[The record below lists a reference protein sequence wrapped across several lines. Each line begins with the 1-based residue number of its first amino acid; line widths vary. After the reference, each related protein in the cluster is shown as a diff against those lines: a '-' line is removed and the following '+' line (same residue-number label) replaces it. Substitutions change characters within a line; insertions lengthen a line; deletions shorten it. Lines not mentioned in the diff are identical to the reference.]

1 LHERVSARKRAY
13 GCAELLKLM
22 KVLQLTYRVPYPPTD
37 GGAIGIYSIT
47 KGLVEN
53 GCEIDLVSIN
63 TPKHSQ
69 PTDAMKG
76 LANQYD
82 VFVNTNIN
90 PVKLLFNLL
99 FKEIPYNVERFISED
114 VISVIS
120 NLLQKNTYDYIQVE
134 GTFVAFYIEVIKKLT
149 NCPVIIRAHNIEY
162 VIWER
167 LSYNEKNP
175 LKKWFYKSLS
185 KRLKIFEK
193 KYYNKVDG
201 IAAITE
207 QDKQRLI
214 EMGVDVPIAVVPV
227 GMMLG
232 KYDKEYDVAEKANTI
247 FSLSALDWAPNIEGL
262 HWFFDEVWEELHRQ
276 NPDIEFHIAGK
287 STPDWLMKLQ
297 KKNVFVHGFVDD
309 AELFKKSYQLM
320 LVPLLSGGGMRVKI
334 IEGLAAQKCI
344 LSTSVGAEGVEY
356 TNGTDM
362 VIADDPKEWVRI
374 IQHLLKNDTE
384 RKAIELK
391 AVELAHL
398 KYENKSVTKK
408 YITFFQEISS
418 KK

>member
-1 LHERVSARKRAY
+1 
-13 GCAELLKLM
+13 M

-53 GCEIDLVSIN
+53 GCEIDLLSIN

-69 PTDAMKG
+69 PANAMSD
-76 LANQYD
+76 LVNQYD
-82 VFVNTNIN
+82 VFVDTSIS
-90 PVKLLFNLL
+90 PIKLLVNLL
-99 FKEIPYNVERFISED
+99 TKEIPYNVERFISTD
-114 VISVIS
+114 VSMKLKE
-120 NLLQKNTYDYIQVE
+120 LLQKNQYDYIQVE
-134 GTFVAFYIEVIKKLT
+134 GTFVAFYIDEIKKYS
-149 NCPVIIRAHNIEY
+149 NAPIIIRAHNIEY

-167 LSYNEKNP
+167 LSFNEKNP

-185 KRLKIFEK
+185 KRLKIFEA
-193 KYYNKVDG
+193 KYYNKAEG

-207 QDKQRLI
+207 QDKQRLV
-214 EMGVDVPIAVVPV
+214 EMGVRSPISVIPV

-232 KYDKEYDVAEKANTI
+232 KYDKIYDVVEKPNTI

-262 HWFFDEVWEELHRQ
+262 NWFFNEVWDELHRQ
-276 NPDIEFHIAGK
+276 NPSIEFHIAGK
-287 STPDWLMKLQ
+287 STPEWLMNLQ
-297 KKNVFVHGFVDD
+297 KENVFVHGFVDD

-344 LSTSVGAEGVEY
+344 VSTSVGAEGVEY

-362 VIADDPKEWVRI
+362 IIADEPMEWVNL
-374 IQHLLKNDTE
+374 IQQYLADENA
-384 RKAIELK
+384 RKVIEQN
-391 AVELAHL
+391 AVKLAHL
-398 KYENKSVTKK
+398 KYENKAVTSK
-408 YITFFQEISS
+408 YISFFKEISS
-418 KK
+418 K

>member
-1 LHERVSARKRAY
+1 
-13 GCAELLKLM
+13 M

-53 GCEIDLVSIN
+53 GCEIDLLSIN

-69 PTDAMKG
+69 PANAMSG
-76 LANQYD
+76 IVNQYD
-82 VFVNTNIN
+82 VFVDTSIS
-90 PVKLLFNLL
+90 PLKLFINLL
-99 FKEIPYNVERFISED
+99 FKKIPYNVERFISND
-114 VISVIS
+114 VINTLVK
-120 NLLQKNTYDYIQVE
+120 LLQQNQYDYIQVE
-134 GTFVAFYIEVIKKLT
+134 GTFVAYYIDEIKKHSVQ
-149 NCPVIIRAHNIEY
+149 PIIVRAHNIEY

-167 LSYNEKNP
+167 LSFNEKNP
-175 LKKWFYKSLS
+175 LKKWFYANLA
-185 KRLKIFEK
+185 KRLRTFEK
-193 KYYNKVDG
+193 YYYNKADG

-207 QDKQRLI
+207 QDKNRLR
-214 EMGVDVPIAVVPV
+214 EMGVNTPIEVVPV

-232 KYDKEYDVAEKANTI
+232 KYDKVYDVVEKPNTI

-262 HWFFDEVWEELHRQ
+262 HWFFNEVWEELHRQ
-276 NPDIEFHIAGK
+276 HPEIELHIAGK

-334 IEGLAAQKCI
+334 IEGLAAEKCI
-344 LSTSVGAEGVEY
+344 ISTTIGAEGVEY
-356 TNGTDM
+356 TNGVDM
-362 VIADDPKEWVRI
+362 VIADQPSEWVRLI
-374 IQHLLKNDTE
+374 KHYLSNENERMLIAKN
-384 RKAIELK
+384 
-391 AVELAHL
+391 AVKLAHL
-398 KYENKSVTKK
+398 KYENKSVTHK
-408 YITFFQEISS
+408 YISFFQELSS